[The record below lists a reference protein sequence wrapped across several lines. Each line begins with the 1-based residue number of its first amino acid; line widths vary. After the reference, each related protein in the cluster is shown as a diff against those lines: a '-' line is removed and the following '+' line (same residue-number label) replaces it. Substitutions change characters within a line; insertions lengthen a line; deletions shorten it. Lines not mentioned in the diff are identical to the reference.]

1 MSTPHRC
8 HDCQH
13 LTTHGH
19 ERAFCAKRHAIRYE
33 FPASSIAT
41 DFGFRAVGSCGR
53 SFTPRDASFYTK
65 PAAPSGKRSVN
76 NTVGQPEPQ

>member
-13 LTTHGH
+13 LMPSGSNSAYCSKKHKI
-19 ERAFCAKRHAIRYE
+19 AYE
-33 FPASSIAT
+33 FPADSLAT

-53 SFTPRDASFYTK
+53 SFTKRNASFYTK
-65 PAAPSGKRSVN
+65 PAAPSGKRSAN
-76 NTVGQPEPQ
+76 NPAQP